1 MNKQFK
7 KALPRWVTTVG
18 VLSLALVLATAC
30 TDAKKKEQGTA
41 REAGQKIKA
50 TATIGMIS
58 DIVGKVGGNHVEVTG
73 IMKSGVDP
81 HLYKASGRYAQAGSG
96 RRYFL

>member
-50 TATIGMIS
+50 TATIGM
-58 DIVGKVGGNHVEVTG
+58 
-73 IMKSGVDP
+73 
-81 HLYKASGRYAQAGSG
+81 
-96 RRYFL
+96 